1 MMLPLAWGCYSLLM
15 KWLTDSILLLALVG
29 CVSDNLDEAGLPQP
43 SVQLATRGGISL
55 DEMGEGYWVFNRK
68 CMECHEARLPA
79 GETVGQWHPVVKGM
93 SGNAGLSTSEE
104 AAILKYIK
112 VARMK

>member
-1 MMLPLAWGCYSLLM
+1 MLLVARGCYSSLM
-15 KWLTDSILLLALVG
+15 KWLVGSILTVALVG
-29 CVSDNLDEAGLPQP
+29 CVSDNLDEGGLPQP
-43 SVQLATRGGISL
+43 SVQLATRAGISL

-68 CMECHEARLPA
+68 CMECHGARLPT

-93 SGNAGLSTSEE
+93 SGNAGLSAGEE

-112 VARMK
+112 AARMN